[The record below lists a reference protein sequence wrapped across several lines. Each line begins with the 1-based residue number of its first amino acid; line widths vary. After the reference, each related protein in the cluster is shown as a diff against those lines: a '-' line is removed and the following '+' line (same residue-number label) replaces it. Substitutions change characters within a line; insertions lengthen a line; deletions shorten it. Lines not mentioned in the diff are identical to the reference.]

1 MGAPPIVRALQGLI
15 KRVPFYQ
22 LSALS
27 MLLGC
32 YTLNN
37 ALALR
42 PGQTGKLLLLLFVL
56 NVYEALLI
64 GLGLFL
70 VQKRGLREDG
80 RTLLLLEVLFL
91 SDVTL
96 LAGECFASSLSA
108 GLLVTA
114 AAFLLA
120 VIKVVVVVRSLAPG
134 AERGAFLS
142 LGLPLLLVFATPG
155 LFALLARAGLLSPV
169 VVYLAW
175 WVAALTVL
183 ILALEARQ
191 SAALAAAPLPPEAGA
206 FRRALAYAL
215 PASLMLHLG
224 ATAWVYHIDFHW
236 AHLGPVLLALG
247 VGRMLVD
254 VPWLAAVWQHRLVF
268 GAVPFSLGA
277 PEELIVHAPLGL
289 TLSPLR
295 AILAAVAL
303 GYLLTYPIH
312 RSAVLALSAAACL
325 VAGAAGHSVT
335 AMAENVGWL
344 LANLGEGGSGLI
356 PRTATGWGV
365 VAVIFAFVLLGL
377 GALASL
383 WKPKEAPSANE
394 DPGARE

>member
-1 MGAPPIVRALQGLI
+1 MGALPPFMRALQALI

-42 PGQTGKLLLLLFVL
+42 PGQTGKLLFLLFTL
-56 NVYEALLI
+56 NVYEGLLI

-70 VQKRGLREDG
+70 VQKRGLLEDG

-96 LAGECFASSLSA
+96 LAGECFASSLSV
-108 GLLVTA
+108 GLLVSG

-120 VIKVVVVVRSLAPG
+120 VLKAVVVFRSLAPG
-134 AERGAFLS
+134 AERGAAFS
-142 LGLPLLLVFATPG
+142 LGLPLLLLFATPG
-155 LFALLARAGLLSPV
+155 VFALLARGGLLSPV

-183 ILALEARQ
+183 VLALEARQ
-191 SAALAAAPLPPEAGA
+191 SALIAAPSLPPAAVA

-224 ATAWVYHIDFHW
+224 ATAWVYHIDLRW
-236 AHLGPVLLALG
+236 ADFGPVLLALG
-247 VGRMLVD
+247 VGRMLVE
-254 VPWLAAVWQHRLVF
+254 VSWPAAVWQHRFVFLAILV
-268 GAVPFSLGA
+268 SLGA
-277 PEELIVHAPLGL
+277 PDELMVHGPLGL

-303 GYLLTYPIH
+303 AYVLTYPIH
-312 RSAVLALSAAACL
+312 RSVVLAVGAAACL
-325 VAGAAGHSVT
+325 V
-335 AMAENVGWL
+335 VGRP
-344 LANLGEGGSGLI
+344 AI
-356 PRTATGWGV
+356 R
-365 VAVIFAFVLLGL
+365 
-377 GALASL
+377 
-383 WKPKEAPSANE
+383 
-394 DPGARE
+394 

>member
-1 MGAPPIVRALQGLI
+1 MGAPPPLVRALQALI

-42 PGQTGKLLLLLFVL
+42 PGQTGKLLFLLFTL
-56 NVYEALLI
+56 NLYEALLI

-70 VQKRGLREDG
+70 VQKRALLEDG

-108 GLLVTA
+108 GLLVTG

-120 VIKVVVVVRSLAPG
+120 ALKALVVFRSLAPG
-134 AERGAFLS
+134 AEKGAAVS
-142 LGLPLLLVFATPG
+142 LGLPLLLLFATPG
-155 LFALLARAGLLSPV
+155 VFALLASVGLLGPV

-175 WVAALTVL
+175 WVAALTVVV
-183 ILALEARQ
+183 LALVARE
-191 SAALAAAPLPPEAGA
+191 SAALSTPPLPPAADA
-206 FRRALAYAL
+206 FRRTLAYAL

-224 ATAWVYHIDFHW
+224 ATAWVYHIDLHW
-236 AHLGPVLLALG
+236 ADFGPVLLALG

-254 VPWLAAVWQHRLVF
+254 VPWPDAVWRHRFVAAAVLV
-268 GAVPFSLGA
+268 SLGG
-277 PEELIVHAPLGL
+277 PDELLVHGPLGL

-295 AILAAVAL
+295 AILAAIAL
-303 GYLLTYPIH
+303 AYVLTYPIH
-312 RSAVLALSAAACL
+312 RSAVLAVGAAACL
-325 VAGAAGHSVT
+325 VVGAAGHSVT
-335 AMAENVGWL
+335 AMANNVGWL

-365 VAVIFAFVLLGL
+365 VAVILAFVLLGL
-377 GALASL
+377 GVLASL
-383 WKPKEAPSANE
+383 WKPKGEP
-394 DPGARE
+394 